1 MWSRLYDIIGR
12 GCSCPA
18 GLFAGRAVWSSKCS
32 LKFTQSHEDRVKM
45 SSERLI
51 SGEISP
57 FGSATGL
64 GALVLSCTVV
74 HDIGDK
80 LQSCWRSDA

>member
-18 GLFAGRAVWSSKCS
+18 GLFVGRAVWSSKCS
-32 LKFTQSHEDRVKM
+32 LKFMQSHEDRVKM

-51 SGEISP
+51 SGATST

-64 GALVLSCTVV
+64 GACCTIV
-74 HDIGDK
+74 HEIGDK
-80 LQSCWRSDA
+80 LQSCWRSDT